1 LKTAPLPESGPCTY
15 KGIMVAC
22 GPPGPAAG
30 KNLLYHNN
38 GDGTLTDVSKKSGI
52 WDTIGNCALGVA
64 ASDLDDDL
72 RPHLGLDQAQV
83 VDSLEVRWPSGQVD
97 TFKNLAVNRLYVVTE
112 GAKSP
117 QAVALR

>member
-15 KGIMVAC
+15 KGIMVAG
-22 GPPGPAAG
+22 GPPGLAAG

-38 GDGTLTDVSKKSGI
+38 GDGIFTDVSKKSGI
-52 WDTIGNCALGVA
+52 WDTIGNYALSVA
-64 ASDLDDDL
+64 VSDLDVT
-72 RPHLGLDQAQV
+72 RPHFGWDQAQV

-97 TFKNLAVNRLYVVTE
+97 TFKSLPVNRLYVVTE